1 MAEIVNLRAA
11 RKRRARDAKSRE
23 ADVNR
28 ASFGV
33 PTTAKK
39 AARLEN
45 ARTERTLRGHRID
58 GTGEADAALSTGA
71 ETPARPSRPE

>member
-23 ADVNR
+23 ADANR

-33 PTTAKK
+33 STTAK
-39 AARLEN
+39 AATRLEN
-45 ARTERTLRGHRID
+45 ARAERTLRGHRID
-58 GTGEADAALSTGA
+58 GTPEGDPPLSTDAGP
-71 ETPARPSRPE
+71 PARPSRPK

>member
-11 RKRRARDAKSRE
+11 RKRKARDAKSRE
-23 ADVNR
+23 ADANR

-33 PTTAKK
+33 PATAKA

-45 ARTERTLRGHRID
+45 ARAERTLRGHRVD
-58 GTGEADAALSTGA
+58 GTAETEAPLSTDAG
-71 ETPARPSRPE
+71 PPPRPSRPE

>member
-23 ADVNR
+23 ADANR

-33 PTTAKK
+33 PAAEK
-39 AARLEN
+39 AASRLEN
-45 ARTERTLRGHRID
+45 ARAERTLRGHRID
-58 GTGEADAALSTGA
+58 GTAGADNALSTGV
-71 ETPARPSRPE
+71 EQPSCPSRPK